1 MGARWALADVG
12 FEVPGGVLVM
22 VTGRNGSGKS
32 TLLRVLATA
41 IRSINLRWFQILRAS
56 APEAVDSFRVIPA
69 VGRAGLPGILQP
81 CVGIFAEQLGLSQ
94 TSGVTGH

>member
-1 MGARWALADVG
+1 MNRRAATNGFATPAL
-12 FEVPGGVLVM
+12 FL
-22 VTGRNGSGKS
+22 
-32 TLLRVLATA
+32 TA
-41 IRSINLRWFQILRAS
+41 ISTSERTTALIPNGHPVDQFTMVPDPASS